1 MIQIIESA
9 ARCGK
14 VVFLSGRSMIGYTEV
29 AAELGYIRVPDGVIR
44 KIESGEINTMPDEK
58 IIVLSTGAQ

>member
-1 MIQIIESA
+1 
-9 ARCGK
+9 
-14 VVFLSGRSMIGYTEV
+14 MIGYTEV